1 MGALLRH
8 LINPVLADLL
18 YCGAGVGIALIKIS
32 SRFAGCCCSIEP
44 VELTKCGYDFITRQE
59 PYCAEVVTTVTI
71 DHALTDHN
79 LLGAA
84 LGDVTPQSTRAG
96 HGDPDDIEP
105 YARARMSWRTPVF
118 DNSKGQTLSDCFCC
132 ELVPGR
138 LPLGCAN
145 DARGAHT
152 PAQGHYLA
160 SKSRGLRSEQMI
172 SRSGSLIIRRT

>member
-1 MGALLRH
+1 MRRWRQSLPTPALGEGDHR
-8 LINPVLADLL
+8 VLARR
-18 YCGAGVGIALIKIS
+18 GVAVGRRAASLCQKASVHIH
-32 SRFAGCCCSIEP
+32 G
-44 VELTKCGYDFITRQE
+44 
-59 PYCAEVVTTVTI
+59 VTI

-84 LGDVTPQSTRAG
+84 LGDVTPQSARAG

-145 DARGAHT
+145 DACGAHT